1 MSEPTPPDD
10 VFARSSD
17 SDVARLGLPLLRLL
31 AIGEPVPLTALARAT
46 GRPLTEVRHALAGH
60 RDIEYDEHGRITGSG
75 ITLNP
80 TPHRFQIDGRPV
92 YTWCA
97 LDTLVFPGM
106 LGITAQVASACHG
119 TGIPIRLTAHPDKVT
134 DLQPATAV
142 VSIITPTDTTAIRT
156 SFCNQVH
163 FFANPHAAHDWL
175 ATHPDG
181 HLVPVAEAQHQYR
194 TLIES
199 LPLAGGQCRC
209 C

>member
-1 MSEPTPPDD
+1 MSDPATPNGDP
-10 VFARSSD
+10 STTGGN
-17 SDVARLGLPLLRLL
+17 SDVAWLGLPLLRLL
-31 AIGEPVPLTALARAT
+31 ANGEPVALTALAQAT
-46 GRPLTEVRHALAGH
+46 GRPLAEVRHALAGH
-60 RDIEYDEHGRITGSG
+60 RDIEYNQHGHITGNG

-106 LGITAQVASACHG
+106 LGITARVESSCHG
-119 TGIPIRLTAHPDKVT
+119 TGIPIHLTVHPDRVT

-142 VSIITPTDTTAIRT
+142 VSIITPTDTTTIRT

-163 FFANPHAAHDWL
+163 FFASPHAARTWL
-175 ATHPDG
+175 TAHPG
-181 HLVPVAEAQHQYR
+181 GQVVPVAEAQHQYR
-194 TLIES
+194 ALIEG
-199 LPLAGGQCRC
+199 LPLAGHCGC